1 MAGKVFINYRRAESL
16 KDARHLASLLDKGA
30 LKGRIFIDKKGLD
43 GAPDWLMELERQVTS
58 SDVMV
63 ALICKDWTE
72 IRDAGGKR
80 RIDDENDFVRFE
92 LAEAFRRKVPIVP
105 VLVDGASMPR
115 GDQLPPNLL
124 LLTRPQAELLRS
136 ESFDADVLKI
146 GRRLQTEIAERRKVQ
161 RTSVPIW
168 VVGATALAALSVG
181 LLTGPMAMER
191 LGLSTPMAQ
200 RIEGLER
207 NLADH
212 TRKLDEARD
221 DRVKSEAKLIAAQFQ
236 GKQFITEKEAAL
248 RDARRLTDE
257 LAAAKSD
264 AASAAS
270 QLVAVQSQVKQLT
283 TEKEAALREAK
294 RLTDEL
300 AAVKSEAASRK
311 ASYDNVR
318 KQLDGAIKKHY
329 GPCLSLSQYRF
340 IHPDGS
346 SECRSSGWIKGL
358 ELRPEAPLL
367 VPEPQP
373 QLRQPQFKLLAPPQ

>member
-43 GAPDWLMELERQVTS
+43 GAPDWLMELERQVAS

-72 IRDAGGKR
+72 IPDAGGKR

-105 VLVDGASMPR
+105 VLVDGAGMPR

-146 GRRLQTEIAERRKVQ
+146 GRRLQTEIAERRKAR

-236 GKQFITEKEAAL
+236 VKQVATEKEAAL
-248 RDARRLTDE
+248 RDANRLKDE
-257 LAAAKSD
+257 LA
-264 AASAAS
+264 SA
-270 QLVAVQSQVKQLT
+270 
-283 TEKEAALREAK
+283 
-294 RLTDEL
+294 
-300 AAVKSEAASRK
+300 KSEAASQK
-311 ASYDNVR
+311 SSYDYVQ
-318 KQLDGAIKKHY
+318 KQLDGAIKKYY
-329 GPCLSLSQYRF
+329 GPCLGRFYYRF

-346 SECRSSGWIKGL
+346 SECRPSLLSQPDLAPQLESNPL
-358 ELRPEAPLL
+358 ELQPRLK
-367 VPEPQP
+367 VQP
-373 QLRQPQFKLLAPPQ
+373 QRGILLQP

>member
-43 GAPDWLMELERQVTS
+43 GAPDWLMELERQVAS

-63 ALICKDWTE
+63 ALIGRDWTE

-168 VVGATALAALSVG
+168 VVGATALAAVSVG

-221 DRVKSEAKLIAAQFQ
+221 DRVKSEAKLIAAQLQ
-236 GKQFITEKEAAL
+236 VKQVATEKEAAL
-248 RDARRLTDE
+248 RDVKRLTDQ

-264 AASAAS
+264 AASQKANY
-270 QLVAVQSQVKQLT
+270 
-283 TEKEAALREAK
+283 
-294 RLTDEL
+294 DGM
-300 AAVKSEAASRK
+300 K
-311 ASYDNVR
+311 ASYDDVR
-318 KQLDGAIKKHY
+318 KQLDGAIKKYY
-329 GPCLSLSQYRF
+329 GTCLGLGQYRF
-340 IHPDGS
+340 IYPDGN
-346 SECRSSGWIKGL
+346 SECRSTGWHRLSPLQQLGPPL
-358 ELRPEAPLL
+358 ESLQQP
-367 VPEPQP
+367 PEPNPFEQQPRSRLQP
-373 QLRQPQFKLLAPPQ
+373 QLKLQ